1 MGDERKS
8 LFQRFNELS
17 GIKKVSICAVA
28 LIVLL
33 LLASVLSMSLLQ
45 IKEYNPQELKDLRD
59 QYASFDIYAESYHAW
74 ATSLYY
80 NDSEPANLS
89 DVMKDD
95 AKDVILDMHNDG
107 KSIEEIAHAL
117 NEPVRI
123 AYEEGIVDSPT
134 LYDESFVKEA
144 INGLG

>member
-1 MGDERKS
+1 MGDEKKS
-8 LFQRFNELS
+8 IFQRFNDLS

-59 QYASFDIYAESYHAW
+59 QYSSYDIYVERYHAW
-74 ATSLYY
+74 VTSIYN
-80 NDSEPANLS
+80 NDSEPADMA

-95 AKDVILDMHNDG
+95 AKDVIGDMHNDG
-107 KSIEEIAHAL
+107 MSIEEIAHAL
-117 NEPVRI
+117 NEPARL
-123 AYEEGIVDSPT
+123 AYEEGTVDSPI
-134 LYDESFVKEA
+134 LYDEEFVERA
-144 INGLG
+144 IG

>member
-1 MGDERKS
+1 MGDEKKS
-8 LFQRFNELS
+8 IFQRFNDLS

-59 QYASFDIYAESYHAW
+59 QYSSYDIYVERYHAW
-74 ATSLYY
+74 VTSIYN
-80 NDSEPANLS
+80 NDSEPADMA

-95 AKDVILDMHNDG
+95 AKDVIGDMHNDG
-107 KSIEEIAHAL
+107 MSIEEIAHAL
-117 NEPVRI
+117 NEPARL
-123 AYEEGIVDSPT
+123 AYEEGTVDSPF
-134 LYDESFVKEA
+134 LYDEEFVERA
-144 INGLG
+144 IG

>member
-1 MGDERKS
+1 MGDEKKS
-8 LFQRFNELS
+8 IFQRFNDLS

-33 LLASVLSMSLLQ
+33 LLASVLSISLLQ
-45 IKEYNPQELKDLRD
+45 IKEYNPEELKDMRD
-59 QYASFDIYAESYHAW
+59 QYSSYDIYVERYHAW
-74 ATSLYY
+74 VTSIYN
-80 NDSEPANLS
+80 NDSEPADMS

-95 AKDVILDMHNDG
+95 AKDVIGDMHNDG
-107 KSIEEIAHAL
+107 VSIEEIAHAL
-117 NEPVRI
+117 NEPVRL

-134 LYDESFVKEA
+134 LYDESFVKEV

>member
-28 LIVLL
+28 LIALL
-33 LLASVLSMSLLQ
+33 LLASVLSMSLLR
-45 IKEYNPQELKDLRD
+45 IEEYNPTELKDLRD
-59 QYASFDIYAESYHAW
+59 QYASYDIYAESYHAW
-74 ATSLYY
+74 VTSIYN
-80 NDSEPANLS
+80 NDSEPANMS

-95 AKDVILDMHNDG
+95 AKDVIADMHNDG

-117 NEPVRI
+117 NEPVRL

-134 LYDESFVKEA
+134 LYDIDFVKEA
-144 INGLG
+144 LNSA